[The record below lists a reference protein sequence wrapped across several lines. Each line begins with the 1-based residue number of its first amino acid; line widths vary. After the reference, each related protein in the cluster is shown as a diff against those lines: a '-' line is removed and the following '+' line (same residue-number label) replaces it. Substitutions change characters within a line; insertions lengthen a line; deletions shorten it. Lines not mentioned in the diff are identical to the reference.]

1 MLPKSTGTLE
11 ANFLEHQKL
20 FVSWARHVHDRTA
33 HESAGN
39 NLFINTVDAD
49 VYNAIFPNGGGL
61 PNYEGRDWY
70 YKSQDPN
77 SKVPQFTFGERRTVD
92 NISDKTVRALA
103 TAWVHP
109 PKLSPEVIAFFD
121 NFVHNTITRLNNVS
135 LGDGVFMQ
143 LREIE
148 EKGWMAR
155 KTDTAKDYVKKVM
168 GNLSKDIK
176 DAQDEYIR
184 QVTSGQ
190 IPHGAAIGDLSGD

>member
-1 MLPKSTGTLE
+1 M
-11 ANFLEHQKL
+11 
-20 FVSWARHVHDRTA
+20 
-33 HESAGN
+33 
-39 NLFINTVDAD
+39 
-49 VYNAIFPNGGGL
+49 
-61 PNYEGRDWY
+61 
-70 YKSQDPN
+70 
-77 SKVPQFTFGERRTVD
+77 
-92 NISDKTVRALA
+92 RALA

-168 GNLSKDIK
+168 GNISKDIK

-190 IPHGAAIGDLSGD
+190 ILHGASIGDLSGD